1 MTAPVE
7 LPMVIAD
14 CGLDAAALQQQAA
27 RYRELGTRAV
37 VRRESALEMTVQFAA
52 DPDRELLDATLE
64 IERQCC
70 AFFTLDYA
78 ADDRRLTVGVSDP
91 ARAGALDEIEAA
103 LTAAGSGSWEAH

>member
-37 VRRESALEMTVQFAA
+37 VRRESALELTVRFAA
-52 DPDRELLDATLE
+52 DPDRELLDVTLE
-64 IERQCC
+64 IERECC
-70 AFFTLDYA
+70 AFFTLEYA
-78 ADDRRLTVGVSDP
+78 AADRRLTVAVSDP
-91 ARAGALDEIEAA
+91 ARTGALDEIEAA
-103 LTAAGSGSWEAH
+103 LTAAGSS